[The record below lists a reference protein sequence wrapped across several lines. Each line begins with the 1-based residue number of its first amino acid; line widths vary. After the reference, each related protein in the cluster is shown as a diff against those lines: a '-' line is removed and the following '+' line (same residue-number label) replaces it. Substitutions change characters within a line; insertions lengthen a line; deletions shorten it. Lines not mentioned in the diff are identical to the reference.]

1 MTQQVLH
8 RYAMPNSTHLSQQ
21 LVMFDEPL
29 AKLIVKVEK
38 VVFVLPGLRLMES
51 HHRFYVLNLFE

>member
-38 VVFVLPGLRLMES
+38 VEVPVYSAGSFCAS
-51 HHRFYVLNLFE
+51 WS